1 MKGCLR
7 IVCAVVSICFL
18 GLLAGCGKSTDIDPA
33 AVAQEK
39 GVVSAS
45 AGQVTAAS
53 AGGLLTPYAAAR
65 IADQVSF
72 GPTSALTSEL
82 SKKGLETWI
91 TEQFASPV
99 SSIAAPDFIVNFD
112 TQNQVASDR
121 AWTYLN
127 GSFNDLL
134 VSAPDQ
140 LRLRVSWALFNFIP
154 VNGKVQSYGVLEHVN
169 LLQRHAF
176 GNYRSF
182 LKELSM
188 HPAMGGFLD
197 NVQNRPTS
205 AECPNCAPNEN
216 YARELMQLFAL
227 GVIKLNPDGTTIRDA
242 KGKPLETYDQE
253 DVEALA
259 KALTGWRF
267 SPSSSPLPSS
277 NWINAG
283 HLMEPD
289 PWRAAHDWNAK
300 VVLGVNFLAGR
311 DAAKELDT
319 VVDVLMNHPNTAP
332 FVSLRLIQHLV
343 TSDPSPQYIARV
355 SQVFRNN
362 GSGVAGDMKA
372 VIRAVLLD
380 SEARKGDR
388 PDALSPNQTGKIREP
403 VLWYMAALRGLDC
416 RKALRYREGGVVQP
430 NQQNALSPATVFGFY
445 LPTDRAPGS
454 NLLAPEQKLLN
465 TSELSSRFQGWTL
478 SPLNDSSGINNDSG
492 CQIEEL
498 SKMLDRSPKEFVDS
512 LNIRYFRGAMPPLLR
527 TSILDLA
534 AGQNTWG
541 NYRQRTMTLMQY
553 ALSSPSFGVMK

>member
-7 IVCAVVSICFL
+7 LFWALF
-18 GLLAGCGKSTDIDPA
+18 GLCCVTLTTGCGKSTDIDSAPG
-33 AVAQEK
+33 AQEK
-39 GVVSAS
+39 GVLSAS
-45 AGQVTAAS
+45 AGQVAVTP
-53 AGGLLTPYAAAR
+53 AGSLLTPYAAAR
-65 IADQVSF
+65 IAEQVSF
-72 GPTSALTSEL
+72 GPTSTLMIEL
-82 SKKGLETWI
+82 SKKGFETWI

-99 SSIAAPDFIVNFD
+99 SLIAAPEFVANFD
-112 TQNQVASDR
+112 TQNQVASDK
-121 AWTYLN
+121 AWNYLN
-127 GSFNDLL
+127 GSFSDLL

-154 VNGKVQSYGVLEHVN
+154 VNGKVQTYGVLEHVN

-205 AECPNCAPNEN
+205 PECPNCAPNEN
-216 YARELMQLFAL
+216 YARELLQLFAL
-227 GVIKLNPDGTTIRDA
+227 GVVKLNPDGTTIRDA
-242 KGKPLETYDQE
+242 KGKPIETYDQE
-253 DVEALA
+253 DVEALS

-267 SPSSSPLPSS
+267 APSGSQLPSS

-283 HLMEPD
+283 YLMEPD
-289 PWRAAHDWNAK
+289 SWRAAHDWKAK
-300 VVLGVNFLAGR
+300 VVLGVNFPAGR
-311 DAAKELDT
+311 DAAKELDA
-319 VVDVLMNHPNTAP
+319 VVDMLMNHPNIAP

-380 SEARKGDR
+380 SEARTGDR
-388 PDALSPNQTGKIREP
+388 PDALASNQTGKIREP

-416 RKALRYREGGVVQP
+416 KKALRYREGGVVQP

-512 LNIRYFRGAMPPLLR
+512 LNVRYFRGAMPPLLR
-527 TSILDLA
+527 TSILELA
-534 AGQNTWG
+534 AGQNTGG
-541 NYRQRTMTLMQY
+541 NSRQRTMTLMQY

>member
-1 MKGCLR
+1 MRRVFFRAL
-7 IVCAVVSICFL
+7 AVIATAVSVT
-18 GLLAGCGKSTDIDPA
+18 GCGRSTDVDSAPL
-33 AVAQEK
+33 AQEK
-39 GVVSAS
+39 AVLSAS
-45 AGQVTAAS
+45 AGQVAISPTGS
-53 AGGLLTPYAAAR
+53 LLTPYAAAR

-72 GPTSALTSEL
+72 GPTPALTAEL
-82 SKKGLETWI
+82 SKKGLEAWI
-91 TEQFASPV
+91 NDQYALPV
-99 SSIAAPDFIVNFD
+99 SVITAPEFVVNFD

-121 AWTYLN
+121 AWNYLN
-127 GSFNDLL
+127 GSYYDFL

-154 VNGKVQSYGVLEHVN
+154 VNSKVQTYGVLEHVN

-188 HPAMGGFLD
+188 HPSMGGFLD

-205 AECPNCAPNEN
+205 PECPNCAPNEN

-227 GVIKLNPDGTTIRDA
+227 GVVKLSPDGSTIRDA

-253 DVEALA
+253 DVEAMA

-267 SPSSSPLPSS
+267 APSSSQLPSS

-289 PWRAAHDWNAK
+289 TWRAAHDWNAK
-300 VVLGVNFLAGR
+300 SILGVTFPAGR
-311 DAAKELDT
+311 DAAKELDA
-319 VVDVLMNHPNTAP
+319 VVDVLMNHPNIAP

-372 VIRAVLLD
+372 VTRAVLLD
-380 SEARKGDR
+380 PDARKGD
-388 PDALSPNQTGKIREP
+388 SPADLGSTQIGKIREP
-403 VLWYMAALRGLDC
+403 VHWYLAALRGLDC
-416 RKALRYREGGVVQP
+416 KKALRYREGGLVQP

-454 NLLAPEQKLLN
+454 NLLSPEQKLLN
-465 TSELSSRFQGWTL
+465 TNELSSRFNGWVL
-478 SPLNDSSGINNDSG
+478 GSLIDPLANNSESG
-492 CQIEEL
+492 CQFDEL
-498 SKMLDRSPKEFVDS
+498 SKTLDRSPKEFVDS
-512 LNIRYFRGAMPPLLR
+512 LNVRYFRGAMPPLLR
-527 TSILDLA
+527 TSILDLT

-541 NYRQRTMTLMQY
+541 NSRQRTMTLMQY
-553 ALSSPSFGVMK
+553 ALSSPSFGVIK